1 MKNFSAALLAFLQNN
16 RQYNRADL
24 FAITLPNGQILRA
37 TSGQI
42 DIVYSGNTYFA
53 SKNGAWQRGKITSEA
68 SFDLRGND
76 MTLTVLAPAT
86 ILYPIAGVS
95 LMAAAQLGLFDAAVV
110 QVFTARWPIGGTAEA
125 GIAAMGV
132 ETKYAGFI
140 KPNGTIARSKLE
152 FEVADALYLLNQKM
166 PKHVIQAGCRHTL
179 FDANC
184 TLVATSFMVSTA
196 VASGSTRQS
205 INVATLAQAPPYYTQ
220 GYLTL
225 TSGFNAG
232 LSFAVKSQTST
243 TNLLLANAVPLPLA
257 IGDTFNLFAGCDKT
271 TASCQN
277 KFSNL
282 IHFGGQPF
290 VPNPEVAI

>member
-37 TSGQI
+37 TSGQL
-42 DIVYSGNTYFA
+42 DIVYSSNTYFA

-86 ILYPIAGVS
+86 ILYPVAGVS

-132 ETKYAGFI
+132 EIKYAGFI

-184 TLVATSFMVSTA
+184 GVNPASFSQA
-196 VASGSTRQS
+196 NSVASGSTRQS
-205 INVATLAQAPPYYTQ
+205 INLGTVAIAPPRYTQ
-220 GYLTL
+220 GYITL
-225 TSGFNAG
+225 TSGFNSG
-232 LSFAVKSQTST
+232 LSFAIKSQAST
-243 TNLLLANAVPLPLA
+243 TNILLASAVPLPLA
-257 IGDTFNLFAGCDKT
+257 VGDTFNMFAGCDKT
-271 TASCQN
+271 QATCKN
-277 KFSNL
+277 TFNV
-282 IHFGGQPF
+282 FPNYGGMDF

>member
-1 MKNFSAALLAFLQNN
+1 MKNFSAGLLNFLNTT

-37 TSGQI
+37 TSGQL
-42 DIVYSGNTYFA
+42 DIVYSSNIYFA
-53 SKNGAWQRGKITSEA
+53 AKNGAWRRGKITSEA

-86 ILYPIAGVS
+86 ILYPVAGVS

-110 QVFTARWPIGGTAEA
+110 QVFTAYWSIGGRAEDA
-125 GIAAMGV
+125 IAAWGV

-140 KPNGTIARSKLE
+140 KPNGNITRSKLE

-166 PKHVIQAGCRHTL
+166 PKHVIQAGCRHTV

-184 TLVATSFMVSTA
+184 GANPASFSQANT

-205 INVATLAQAPPYYTQ
+205 INLGSAAIAPPRYTQ
-220 GYLTL
+220 GYITL

-232 LSFAVKSQTST
+232 LSFAIKTQTST
-243 TNLLLANAVPLPLA
+243 TNILLVNAVPLPLA
-257 IGDTFNLFAGCDKT
+257 IGDTFNMFAGCDKT
-271 TASCQN
+271 QATCKNTFNVLAN
-277 KFSNL
+277 Y
-282 IHFGGQPF
+282 GGMDF